1 MVSLLQRLPQC
12 ERETK
17 TVHEAESEGDHPP
30 SFDLRA
36 DDVLDRHVDDRKRD
50 EHFHEWWKPKR
61 IGRYAQGR
69 SDEGDRVRD
78 GERGHNQYQ
87 RTETAERN
95 DETKKKEQMID
106 SIQDVKEAQ
115 LDEPQRRLVP
125 TWIEPHQV
133 PGRPGTRRRVPHR

>member
-1 MVSLLQRLPQC
+1 MVSLPQRLPQC

-61 IGRYAQGR
+61 IGRYAKAEAMRVIECATVNEVTTSTSGR
-69 SDEGDRVRD
+69 KR
-78 GERGHNQYQ
+78 
-87 RTETAERN
+87 RN
-95 DETKKKEQMID
+95 GMMR
-106 SIQDVKEAQ
+106 
-115 LDEPQRRLVP
+115 QRRKS
-125 TWIEPHQV
+125 
-133 PGRPGTRRRVPHR
+133 R